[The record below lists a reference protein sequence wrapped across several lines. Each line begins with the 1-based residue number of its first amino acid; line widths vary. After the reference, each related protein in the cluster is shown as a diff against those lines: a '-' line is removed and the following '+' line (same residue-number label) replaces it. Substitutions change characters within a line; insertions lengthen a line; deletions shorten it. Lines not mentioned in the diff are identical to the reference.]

1 MTCWCVA
8 GGGWG
13 GWCGM
18 PNMVGDARE
27 ISKNRWSGVVDRFV
41 RGVVRVSQW
50 AGLPNGTIVG
60 KVVPDCW
67 ICLSDYPCV
76 RVPRLSP
83 RLSLACTDDPC
94 INPADDSYTLLLLLL
109 LFLFLFFFLG
119 GALTIRV
126 TTGGIDGLEDRF
138 GRVVTGI
145 SRARGLP
152 NLVSVGSTRLVG
164 LATS

>member
-1 MTCWCVA
+1 M
-8 GGGWG
+8 
-13 GWCGM
+13 
-18 PNMVGDARE
+18 
-27 ISKNRWSGVVDRFV
+27 
-41 RGVVRVSQW
+41 
-50 AGLPNGTIVG
+50 G

-67 ICLSDYPCV
+67 IYLSDYPCV
-76 RVPRLSP
+76 GVPRLSP

-94 INPADDSYTLLLLLL
+94 INPAGDSYI
-109 LFLFLFFFLG
+109 FFFFFFFG

-152 NLVSVGSTRLVG
+152 NLVSVGSTRLVD
-164 LATS
+164 LVTS